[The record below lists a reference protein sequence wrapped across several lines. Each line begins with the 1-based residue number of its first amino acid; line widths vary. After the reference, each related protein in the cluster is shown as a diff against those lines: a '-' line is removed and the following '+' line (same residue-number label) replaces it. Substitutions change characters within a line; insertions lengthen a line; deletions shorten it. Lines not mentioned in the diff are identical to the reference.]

1 MPNFSFVPLEGTI
14 QNIRPFGD
22 ECCSSLVTLQ
32 TSEGTVT
39 VVVSSDTYVISEVR
53 LRRGMTVA
61 AFYDAQVPVPLIYPP
76 QYRAVILGRKQPNET
91 ITVDYFDETLTNDDN
106 TLKLN
111 VSPAT
116 DIVGSNGQPFR
127 CSLVD
132 RLLIVY
138 YFFETVEDVSC
149 LGGNVSS
156 RGRLLL
162 CADFLAQNPVLI
174 RYGTKHNAKGGSYF
188 CRPQL
193 LFSYFYYPLS
203 KQKKHIHSQ
212 ESLSMHSCCLYD
224 IAQCLR
230 CISLLLQLHSVPSCE
245 IRYS

>member
-32 TSEGTVT
+32 TSEGPVT

-91 ITVDYFDETLTNDDN
+91 ITVDYFDETLTNNDN

-138 YFFETVEDVSC
+138 YTNATKSIP
-149 LGGNVSS
+149 
-156 RGRLLL
+156 
-162 CADFLAQNPVLI
+162 AQI
-174 RYGTKHNAKGGSYF
+174 
-188 CRPQL
+188 
-193 LFSYFYYPLS
+193 
-203 KQKKHIHSQ
+203 
-212 ESLSMHSCCLYD
+212 
-224 IAQCLR
+224 
-230 CISLLLQLHSVPSCE
+230 VPRKIIVMC
-245 IRYS
+245 

>member
-91 ITVDYFDETLTNDDN
+91 ITVDYFDETLTNNDN

-127 CSLVD
+127 WKERFKTFVLSAM
-132 RLLIVY
+132 
-138 YFFETVEDVSC
+138 
-149 LGGNVSS
+149 NV
-156 RGRLLL
+156 
-162 CADFLAQNPVLI
+162 AA
-174 RYGTKHNAKGGSYF
+174 
-188 CRPQL
+188 
-193 LFSYFYYPLS
+193 PLS
-203 KQKKHIHSQ
+203 LCRHLKVLSQ
-212 ESLSMHSCCLYD
+212 LSYQVIRMS
-224 IAQCLR
+224 
-230 CISLLLQLHSVPSCE
+230 SVK
-245 IRYS
+245 YAFAAA

>member
-22 ECCSSLVTLQ
+22 ECCSFLVTLQ

-91 ITVDYFDETLTNDDN
+91 ITVDYFDETLTNNDN

-111 VSPAT
+111 ISPAT

-138 YFFETVEDVSC
+138 YTNATKSIP
-149 LGGNVSS
+149 
-156 RGRLLL
+156 
-162 CADFLAQNPVLI
+162 AQI
-174 RYGTKHNAKGGSYF
+174 
-188 CRPQL
+188 
-193 LFSYFYYPLS
+193 
-203 KQKKHIHSQ
+203 
-212 ESLSMHSCCLYD
+212 
-224 IAQCLR
+224 
-230 CISLLLQLHSVPSCE
+230 VPRKIIVMC
-245 IRYS
+245 

>member
-91 ITVDYFDETLTNDDN
+91 TVIKIPNSLHYAALGSTLLHCFDICRTN
-106 TLKLN
+106 
-111 VSPAT
+111 
-116 DIVGSNGQPFR
+116 
-127 CSLVD
+127 
-132 RLLIVY
+132 
-138 YFFETVEDVSC
+138 
-149 LGGNVSS
+149 
-156 RGRLLL
+156 
-162 CADFLAQNPVLI
+162 
-174 RYGTKHNAKGGSYF
+174 
-188 CRPQL
+188 
-193 LFSYFYYPLS
+193 
-203 KQKKHIHSQ
+203 
-212 ESLSMHSCCLYD
+212 
-224 IAQCLR
+224 
-230 CISLLLQLHSVPSCE
+230 
-245 IRYS
+245 